1 MTSTA
6 TSRDIAFI
14 GLGIMG
20 APMAGHLMAGGHRLH
35 LHTRTKSKVA
45 ALIEAGGIWHDTPGA
60 AAAAADIVITIVGLP
75 SDVESVYLGAGGIVD
90 SAKPGTVLI
99 DMTTSTPSLAVRIAD
114 AAAKRGIAALD
125 APVSGG
131 DVGAKAAKLSIMVG
145 GDEATFEQVLPVL
158 QLMGTN
164 IIRQGAPGA
173 GQHTKMAN
181 QIVVACNMLG
191 VAESMTYARKAG
203 LDPARVLQSISTGA
217 AGSVLLSGLGPK
229 MLAGDFAPGFM
240 IQHIVKDLGIA
251 VDEAKSRGEDLKG
264 LETALAQYRML
275 LEAGLG
281 SEGTQ
286 ALFKAYA

>member
-1 MTSTA
+1 MTNTA
-6 TSRDIAFI
+6 SPRSIAFI

-20 APMAGHLMAGGHRLH
+20 GPMAGHLMAGGHTLH
-35 LHTRTKSKVA
+35 LHSRTKSKVA
-45 ALIEAGGIWHDTPGA
+45 GLIAAGGIWHDTPGA

-75 SDVESVYLGAGGIVD
+75 SDVEAVYLGAGGIVD
-90 SAKPGTVLI
+90 SAKPGSVLI
-99 DMTTSTPSLAVRIAD
+99 DMTTSTPTLAVRIAQ
-114 AAAKRGIAALD
+114 AAAKRGLYALD

-145 GDEATFEQVLPVL
+145 GDEAAFTSVLPVL

-164 IIRQGAPGA
+164 IIRQGEAGA

-191 VAESMTYARKAG
+191 VAESMAYARKAG
-203 LDPARVLQSISTGA
+203 LDPSRVLQSISTGA
-217 AGSVLLSGLGPK
+217 AGSTLLSGLGPK
-229 MLAGDFAPGFM
+229 MLAGDYAPGFM

-251 VDEAKSRGEDLKG
+251 LDEGRAHGVDLKG
-264 LETALAQYRML
+264 LATALAQYRTL

-286 ALFKAYA
+286 ALAKAYP